1 MKKTGCI
8 YKITNIKDNRVY
20 IGQTSLVNPIKR
32 WEQHYNQA
40 INSNNNLYL
49 YKAIRKHGIEN
60 FSFQIIENNIPIS
73 ELDKKEK
80 EYISFYESN
89 KRGKGYNLTDGGN
102 TSIRS
107 KINEKQAI
115 EIIELLKKNIS
126 IKEIALKYN
135 ISPSSVSD
143 INCGDSWGFSY
154 IKYPIR
160 KHTNN
165 KKNFSNDEIKEIYS
179 LLNQEKTYSYI
190 AQKFNTSIQTISK
203 INKGQEYFSNNIS
216 YPISKNNTSFTH
228 LDSKQ
233 IENIVHMLLTTNKN
247 YNEIS
252 NILKIGRKTIS
263 NINNGKA
270 YIDILK
276 ELNITDFPI
285 RK

>member
-40 INSNNNLYL
+40 INSNNDLYL

>member
-40 INSNNNLYL
+40 INSNNDLYL

-73 ELDKKEK
+73 DLDKKEK

-165 KKNFSNDEIKEIYS
+165 KKKFSNDEIKEIYS